1 VTIWSVLSI
10 ISTTGIFL
18 CYAVALFCYFPSYGS
33 LYWRLKAISFL
44 SALNFL
50 IFIFFIY
57 YRGVGPVIA
66 ILGIGLQIGS
76 AALFAWA
83 VKATYTR
90 RLTVAYNPDIPDFVL
105 QSGPFRLVRHPFYS
119 SYLLFW
125 CSLMVMEPSIISAA
139 AALLLFGFYLDAAK
153 FEEAKFARS
162 AVACAYKDYA
172 AQTGM
177 FVPRIP
183 LSNQ

>member
-1 VTIWSVLSI
+1 VTIWSV
-10 ISTTGIFL
+10 ISTISTAAVFL
-18 CYAVALFCYFPSYGS
+18 SYAAALFSYFPSDGRLS
-33 LYWRLKAISFL
+33 WRLKAISIL

-50 IFIFFIY
+50 IFIFLVCTRAID
-57 YRGVGPVIA
+57 PEIA
-66 ILGIGLQIGS
+66 ILGIGIQILS
-76 AALFAWA
+76 AALFSWA
-83 VKATYTR
+83 IQTTYRR
-90 RLTVAYNPDIPDFVL
+90 RLTVAYNPDIPDFIL

-125 CSLMVMEPSIISAA
+125 LSLMVMEPSIISASA
-139 AALLLFGFYLDAAK
+139 AVLLFGFYLNAAK

-162 AVACAYKDYA
+162 AVASAYKGYA

-183 LSNQ
+183 LSNP